1 MKDLSF
7 EIELR
12 WSGTGREGAGE
23 IQTDDVALEL
33 SAPEL
38 MGGRG
43 ADNPEELLV
52 RAVSSCY
59 AVTLFGVLRR
69 AKLPADSVAVSEKGT
84 RDPAFQGVCGLRAA
98 HNPGRRPGASAGIRG
113 GGRRRAR
120 SMLHRPHA
128 RTRGELRTR
137 PVQVRDGAACAKN
150 FQIKTSSSPQASSW
164 RAPSRPRRLERNTNA
179 FTRRC
184 SVSSRSSSRGP
195 AQRPTRT
202 IGR

>member
-12 WSGTGREGAGE
+12 WSGTGHEGAGE

-43 ADNPEELLV
+43 AGNPEELLV
-52 RAVSSCY
+52 CAVSPRY
-59 AVTLFGVLRR
+59 TARLFGVLCR
-69 AKLPADSVAVSEKGT
+69 AKPPADSVAVSEKGT
-84 RDPAFQGVCGLRAA
+84 PDRHFRAYAVCGQPTILGGDPARQPAYEAA
-98 HNPGRRPGASAGIRG
+98 ADVAHDRCFIGHTLALEVNYEDG
-113 GGRRRAR
+113 
-120 SMLHRPHA
+120 
-128 RTRGELRTR
+128 

-150 FQIKTSSSPQASSW
+150 FQIKTSSSPQ
-164 RAPSRPRRLERNTNA
+164 PRRLERDANA
-179 FTRRC
+179 FTRTC
-184 SVSSRSSSRGP
+184 SVSSHSSSRGP

>member
-23 IQTDDVALEL
+23 MTDDVALEL

-38 MGGRG
+38 VDGRG
-43 ADNPEELLV
+43 AGNPEELLV
-52 RAVSSCY
+52 CAVSPRY
-59 AVTLFGVLRR
+59 TATLFGVLRR
-69 AKLPADSVAVSEKGT
+69 AKPPADSVAVSEKGT
-84 RDPAFQGVCGLRAA
+84 PDRRFRAYAVCGQPTIL
-98 HNPGRRPGASAGIRG
+98 G
-113 GGRRRAR
+113 GGPARQRAYEAAADVAHDR
-120 SMLHRPHA
+120 CFIGHTLVPEVNHEVGS
-128 RTRGELRTR
+128 
-137 PVQVRDGAACAKN
+137 VQVRDGAACAKN

-164 RAPSRPRRLERNTNA
+164 RAPSRPRRLERDANA

-184 SVSSRSSSRGP
+184 SVSSTAAAVARRS
-195 AQRPTRT
+195 APTRT